1 MESDKPP
8 DQPAPAETVV
18 ETAVERAVENE
29 YFSIKKHGKATVG
42 DAKLDSDEE
51 EEEADDPLYESIVSG
66 AAGSVKSD
74 TSPEATPQPSS
85 MLCAPNLCES
95 SDL

>member
-29 YFSIKKHGKATVG
+29 YFSIKKHGKAMVG
-42 DAKLDSDEE
+42 DAKLDSDD

-85 MLCAPNLCES
+85 MLCEPNLCES